1 VSPFAPYPASV
12 TYERVTL
19 EDAPMNVLAPD
30 HPYFNAPNRI
40 GKPDFDGWVQERG
53 LYFLDP
59 DHDPR
64 YRELVQAEDPFAYN
78 KGVKQGAL
86 VEAEYGKGT
95 WMYVGLGLWREL
107 PAGVDGAYQLLA
119 NIVSLGK
126 PPSKAVTHER

>member
-1 VSPFAPYPASV
+1 VSNN
-12 TYERVTL
+12 RVTDEHAPVTL
-19 EDAPMNVLAPD
+19 VDPEAAVFHTPNKVTDATWN
-30 HPYFNAPNRI
+30 
-40 GKPDFDGWVQERG
+40 GWVQERG